1 MKSTADAVV
10 IGAGIVGATTALALT
25 NAGLKVLVI
34 DRGNAA
40 NGTTGAGEG
49 NILVSDKGPGPEL
62 ELAKRSRDGWF
73 ELALDVGDG
82 DETGGFELEAKGG
95 IVVAKSDGG
104 VSHLLVLAEQQRI
117 AGIDAR
123 RIRASELHDM
133 EPNISREIPGGIWY
147 PQDAQCQPML
157 AAAQILRV
165 FRSRGGEFFTDITV
179 TKINTRALEG
189 DSSLSVTGLE
199 TDRGHI
205 STPLVI
211 NATGTWAGEIAEMAG
226 SSLPIAPRRGFILVS
241 VPAPHLI
248 FHKVYDAD
256 YIANVASGAAEL
268 QSSAVI
274 EGTKSGTILIGA
286 SRERVGFKRD
296 LDVSI
301 LRQLAAQAIELFP
314 LLAAVQ
320 LLRAYSGFR
329 PFAPDHLPVIGE
341 DAMVKGLWH
350 NAGHEGA
357 GVGLS
362 PASAQLIVE
371 MITGQ
376 KEFMDPIAF
385 SPGRFGDHE

>member
-1 MKSTADAVV
+1 MERNPDAVV

-25 NAGLKVLVI
+25 NAGLKVLVV
-34 DRGNAA
+34 DRGNVA

-95 IVVAKSDGG
+95 IVVAKSDEG
-104 VSHLLVLAEQQRI
+104 VARLLDLAEEQRRV
-117 AGIDAR
+117 GIDAR
-123 RIRASELHDM
+123 PISTSELFDL
-133 EPNISREIPGGIWY
+133 EPNISRIISSGVWY
-147 PQDAQCQPML
+147 PRDAQCQPML
-157 AAAQILRV
+157 AAARILRT
-165 FRSRGGEFFTDITV
+165 FRSRGGKFLRDATV
-179 TKINTRALEG
+179 RTINTRPLGGEG
-189 DSSLSVTGLE
+189 HKAVTSVE
-199 TDRGHI
+199 TDRGNI

-211 NATGTWAGEIAEMAG
+211 NATGTWAGEIAGMAG

-241 VPAPHLI
+241 VPVPQLV

-256 YIANVASGAAEL
+256 YVADVASGTAEL
-268 QSSAVI
+268 QSSAVV

-296 LDVSI
+296 LDVTI
-301 LRQLAAQAIELFP
+301 LRKLAAQAIELFP
-314 LLAAVQ
+314 MLATVQ
-320 LLRAYSGFR
+320 LLRAYIGFR

-341 DAMVKGLWH
+341 DATVKGLWH

-357 GVGLS
+357 GIGLS
-362 PASAQLIVE
+362 PASAQLIVQ

-376 KEFMDPIAF
+376 KVFMDPAAF
-385 SPGRFGDHE
+385 SPRRFGSHE